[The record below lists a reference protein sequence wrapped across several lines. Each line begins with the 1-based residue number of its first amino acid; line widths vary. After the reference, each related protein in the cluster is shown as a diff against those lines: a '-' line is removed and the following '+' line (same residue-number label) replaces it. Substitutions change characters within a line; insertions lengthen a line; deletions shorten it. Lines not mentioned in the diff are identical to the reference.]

1 MEVYIINGSSVTMAV
16 LIQVELC
23 IVVWYVSL

>member
-1 MEVYIINGSSVTMAV
+1 MNMYIINGCSIAIAV